1 MMLLGPLLLLLALMA
16 SQLFPK
22 GAGHILGAST
32 AVDMTANNIKIL
44 FYSAAITTTWE
55 FVSDLTGGSIVAR
68 SGNLAGKTTTNGV
81 FDAND
86 ITVTAVSGSAFTH
99 VILYADTGTDSTSRL
114 VAVFDVASYTP
125 DGTDITVVW
134 NASGLFSIA

>member
-1 MMLLGPLLLLLALMA
+1 MA

-22 GAGHILGAST
+22 GAAHLLGAVT
-32 AVDMTANNIKIL
+32 KVDLVADNIKFL
-44 FYSAAITTTWE
+44 FYSGAITTTWE
-55 FVSDLTGGSIVAR
+55 FVGDLTGASIVAR

-86 ITVTAVSGSAFTH
+86 VTVTAVSGSAFTH
-99 VILYADTGTDSTSRL
+99 VVLYDDTPATDATKQL
-114 VAVFDVASYTP
+114 ICVFDVASFTP
-125 DGTDITVVW
+125 SGGDINVVW

>member
-1 MMLLGPLLLLLALMA
+1 MA

-32 AVDMTANNIKIL
+32 AVDMTANNIKFL

-68 SGNLAGKTTTNGV
+68 AGSNLAGKTTTNGV

-86 ITVTAVSGSAFTH
+86 QTVTAVSGSAFTH
-99 VILYADTGTDSTSRL
+99 VILYADSGSDATSRL
-114 VAVFDVASYTP
+114 IAVFDVASFTP
-125 DGTDITVVW
+125 TGGDIAVIW

>member
-1 MMLLGPLLLLLALMA
+1 MA

-22 GAGHILGAST
+22 GAGHILGAT
-32 AVDMTANNIKIL
+32 TKVDLVTENIKVL
-44 FYSAAITTTWE
+44 FYSGAITTTWE
-55 FVSDLTGGSIVAR
+55 FHSDLTGGSIIAT

-86 ITVTAVSGSAFTH
+86 ITITAVSGSAFTH
-99 VILYADTGTDSTSRL
+99 VILYKDTGVSASSPL
-114 VAVFDVASYTP
+114 IAVFDVTSFTP
-125 DGTDITVVW
+125 SGGDVNVVF

>member
-1 MMLLGPLLLLLALMA
+1 
-16 SQLFPK
+16 
-22 GAGHILGAST
+22 
-32 AVDMTANNIKIL
+32 MTANNIKVL
-44 FYSAAITTTWE
+44 FYSGAITTTWE
-55 FVSDLTGGSIVAR
+55 FVSDLTGASIIAR

-99 VILYADTGTDSTSRL
+99 VILYADSGSDATSRL
-114 VAVFDVASYTP
+114 VAVFDVASFTP
-125 DGTDITVVW
+125 SGGDVVVVF

>member
-1 MMLLGPLLLLLALMA
+1 MA

-22 GAGHILGAST
+22 GAGHLLGAST
-32 AVDMTANNIKIL
+32 KVDLVADNIKFL
-44 FYSAAITTTWE
+44 FYSGAITTTWE
-55 FVSDLTGGSIVAR
+55 FVGDMTGASIIAR

-86 ITVTAVSGSAFTH
+86 NTVTAVSGSAFTH
-99 VILYADTGTDSTSRL
+99 VVLYDDTPATDAGKQL

>member
-1 MMLLGPLLLLLALMA
+1 MA

-86 ITVTAVSGSAFTH
+86 ITVTSVSGSAFTH
-99 VILYADTGTDSTSRL
+99 VILYADSGSDATSRL
-114 VAVFDVASYTP
+114 VSVFDVASFTP
-125 DGTDITVVW
+125 SGGDINVVF

>member
-1 MMLLGPLLLLLALMA
+1 MA

-32 AVDMTANNIKIL
+32 KVDLVADNIKFL
-44 FYSAAITTTWE
+44 LYSGAITTTWE

-68 SGNLAGKTTTNGV
+68 AGSNLAGKTTTNGV

-86 ITVTAVSGSAFTH
+86 QTVTAVSGSAFTH
-99 VILYADTGTDSTSRL
+99 VILYKDSGADGTSPL
-114 VAVFDVASYTP
+114 IAVFDISSFTP
-125 DGTDITVVW
+125 TGGDITVVW

>member
-1 MMLLGPLLLLLALMA
+1 MA

-32 AVDMTANNIKIL
+32 AVDMTANNIKFL

-68 SGNLAGKTTTNGV
+68 AGSNLAGKTTTNGV

-86 ITVTAVSGSAFTH
+86 QTVTAVSGSAFTH
-99 VILYADTGTDSTSRL
+99 VILYADSGSDATSRL
-114 VAVFDVASYTP
+114 IAVFDVASFTP
-125 DGTDITVVW
+125 TGGDISVIW